1 MANRADREQFLQ
13 ALQAL
18 GWAREMPR
26 PVAQLNEQF
35 ADSQCPEQKIRSNLA
50 SLGYDADAEVNP

>member
-1 MANRADREQFLQ
+1 
-13 ALQAL
+13 
-18 GWAREMPR
+18 MPR

-50 SLGYDADAEVNP
+50 SLGYDADAEVNL